1 MQIVLDTHI
10 NNLEQFIDEVQ
21 HWDLDFR
28 LLDSGGFTGRVKQLV
43 SRDMLITYAR
53 FQSCLDQSGSTP
65 PGYRTFVIPGRNC
78 NGFWWRGH
86 NVTRNDLLVFPA
98 SSELQCAS
106 HEDFEVCTISLQ
118 TVYLEQLVDSLGL
131 NGCLDRTREVIR
143 LDGSTADALR
153 HLAGAIVRSTGDAVN
168 PMAAHA
174 LAERLIISAALAPA
188 ENIASL
194 RKRDLA
200 VNRVVEYLCS
210 TQDPT
215 SELARLCRIAG
226 VSERTLQYAFKERYG
241 IPPNVF
247 VKKWN
252 LNSARRL
259 LLQADPT
266 ETTVSDIASRLGFL
280 HQGQFAADYRML
292 FAELPSKTLAR

>member
-28 LLDSGGFTGRVKQLV
+28 LLDTGGFTGRVKQLA
-43 SRDMLITYAR
+43 SRDVLITYAR
-53 FQSCLDQSGSTP
+53 FRSGLDQSGGTP

-86 NVTRNDLLVFPA
+86 NITRDDLLVFPA
-98 SSELQCAS
+98 SNELQCAS
-106 HEDFEVCTISLQ
+106 HEDFEVFTISLQ
-118 TVYLEQLVDSLGL
+118 ISYLEQLVDNLGL
-131 NGCLDRTREVIR
+131 NGFLDRAREVIR
-143 LDGSTADALR
+143 LDGSAANGLR
-153 HLAGAIVRSTGDAVN
+153 QLAGTIVIPTGEVVIQA
-168 PMAAHA
+168 AAHG
-174 LAERLIISAALAPA
+174 LAERLIICAAQGHQK
-188 ENIASL
+188 NIASL

-200 VNRVVEYLCS
+200 VDRVVEHVRS
-210 TQDPT
+210 SQAPT
-215 SELARLCRIAG
+215 SELAQLCRIAK
-226 VSERTLQYAFKERYG
+226 VSERTLQYAFRERYG

-259 LLQADPT
+259 LLQADPA
-266 ETTVSDIASRLGFL
+266 ETTVSDIASILGFL
-280 HQGQFAADYRML
+280 HQGQFAADYRTL
-292 FAELPSKTLAR
+292 FAELPSHTLAR